1 METPR
6 VIFIDDES
14 CFHEGLQLS
23 LNTVFGPQ
31 PAFKAEFYSHPEA
44 ALASI
49 RANPFNVFLVFMDHH
64 FREGSDKLTLGADFI
79 KPIKRIN
86 SYIEIVMM
94 SADTS
99 PESLRL
105 WLKNGADKFIYKE
118 FSGQHDKL
126 QIFITEALGKFRSK
140 FNCFLDQKRHRV
152 HLVPEALK
160 KIGVISMN
168 ASMRTSAEL
177 VLQSAASDLSV
188 LIIGETGTGKELI
201 AKAVHQNSRRREK
214 PFRTIDCTQ
223 FKKSELIAS
232 ELFGSERGAFTG
244 AESKAGLLE
253 IANGGTVFLDE
264 VHHLSPEAQAM
275 LLRFIQERKIR
286 RVGGNIEKFVDVRL
300 VFAAKPSLKDLV
312 SRDEFLADL
321 MYRMKEIKID
331 LPRLT
336 DRPEDIEVLCEFFLD
351 KHSPKGESKV
361 AKQLHPDALDLLR
374 GYTWPGNVRELENL
388 IKRLSVLVEGYII
401 LPEHIEK
408 YGELDSAAMQTNSFQ
423 ALESLVEM
431 QIRHENEARALILK
445 TYQTCDQNLSETAR
459 KLGVPRTSLRSQCQA
474 LGIWENMDTVTTVD
488 PTEERKDLKR
498 RVDKSIRILIGRIVA
513 PHDEH
518 SFS

>member
-6 VIFIDDES
+6 VIFVDDEL
-14 CFHEGLQLS
+14 CFQQGLQLS
-23 LNTVFGPQ
+23 LNTVFGPD
-31 PAFKAEFYSHPEA
+31 PSFKAEFYSHPDA
-44 ALASI
+44 ALDAI

-64 FREGSDKLTLGADFI
+64 FREGSEKLTLGADFI

-118 FSGQHDKL
+118 FTGQHEKL

-140 FNCFLDQKRHRV
+140 FNCFLDQKKRRV
-152 HLVPEALK
+152 HLVPDALK
-160 KIGVISMN
+160 KIGIVSMN
-168 ASMRTSAEL
+168 TSMRVSAEL

-201 AKAVHQNSRRREK
+201 AKAIHQNSKRRDK
-214 PFRTIDCTQ
+214 QFRTIDCTQ

-253 IANGGTVFLDE
+253 MANGGTVFLDE
-264 VHHLSPEAQAM
+264 VHHLGPEGQAM

-286 RVGGNIEKFVDVRL
+286 RVGGSVEKFVDVRL
-300 VFAAKPSLKDLV
+300 VFAAKPLLKDLV
-312 SRDEFLADL
+312 AGDEFLADL

-331 LPRLT
+331 LPKLT
-336 DRPEDIEVLCEFFLD
+336 DRPEDIDVLCEFFLD
-351 KHSPKGESKV
+351 KHAPKGEIKV
-361 AKQLHPDALDLLR
+361 TKQFHPDAIDLLR
-374 GYTWPGNVRELENL
+374 SYSWPGNVRELENL

-408 YGELDSAAMQTNSFQ
+408 YGELDSGAIPVNSLN

-431 QIRHENEARALILK
+431 QVRHENEARALILK
-445 TYQTCDQNLSETAR
+445 TYQDCDQNLSETAR
-459 KLGVPRTSLRSQCQA
+459 KLGVARSSLRSQCQA
-474 LGIWENMDTVTTVD
+474 LGIWESMDAVTKID
-488 PTEERKDLKR
+488 ATEGKEDLKR
-498 RVDKSIRILIGRIVA
+498 RVDNSLRSLLTRVA
-513 PHDEH
+513 EH
-518 SFS
+518 